1 MDITIVEIIS
11 KDKIEDEYFLL
22 PNINK
27 IDYINKDIYIIQYP
41 GGNDLSYSEG
51 KIKEINNYEIIYD
64 ASTQSGSS
72 GSPIL
77 LKDTKEIIGIHKQ
90 GNKNKNENYGTLIFS
105 FIQILN
111 YKK

>member
-41 GGNDLSYSEG
+41 GGNEV
-51 KIKEINNYEIIYD
+51 IQKE
-64 ASTQSGSS
+64 
-72 GSPIL
+72 
-77 LKDTKEIIGIHKQ
+77 K
-90 GNKNKNENYGTLIFS
+90 
-105 FIQILN
+105 
-111 YKK
+111 

>member
-1 MDITIVEIIS
+1 M
-11 KDKIEDEYFLL
+11 

-27 IDYINKDIYIIQYP
+27 IDYINKEIYIVQYP

-51 KIKEINNYEIIYD
+51 KIKDVNNYEITYD
-64 ASTQSGSS
+64 ASTQTGSS

-77 LKDTKEIIGIHKQ
+77 LKDTTEIIGIHKQ
-90 GNKNKNENYGTLIFS
+90 GSNYKKENYGTLIYS

-111 YKK
+111 YKKKYLKMVNIILDNGYMI